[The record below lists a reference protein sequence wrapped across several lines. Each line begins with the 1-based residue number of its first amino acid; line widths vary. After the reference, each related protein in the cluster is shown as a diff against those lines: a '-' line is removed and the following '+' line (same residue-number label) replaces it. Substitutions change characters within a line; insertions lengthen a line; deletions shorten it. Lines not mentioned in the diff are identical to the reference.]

1 MVVVYKQHSVNCICS
16 VYWRVWEELR
26 HQDSKG
32 GTGKWMKRGLNRV
45 QMSSD
50 VCKGWCLWLRT
61 NGRLMR
67 RQECLLTTVS
77 V

>member
-1 MVVVYKQHSVNCICS
+1 MILDQNMISLNCICS
-16 VYWRVWEELR
+16 VYSRVWEELR

-50 VCKGWCLWLRT
+50 VCKGRCLWLRT